1 MSSVTVEIRP
11 YKNKELRSMYGMD
24 GNEKAFKRMTD
35 KWLHLTG
42 KRQGQFWD
50 TNQVKILFEKC
61 GVPGTFLADEL
72 ESKKNNHV
80 K

>member
-24 GNEKAFKRMTD
+24 GNEKAFKKMID
-35 KWLHLTG
+35 KHILLIG

-50 TNQVKILFEKC
+50 AHQVKIIFEKC

-72 ESKKNNHV
+72 ESKKNLQL